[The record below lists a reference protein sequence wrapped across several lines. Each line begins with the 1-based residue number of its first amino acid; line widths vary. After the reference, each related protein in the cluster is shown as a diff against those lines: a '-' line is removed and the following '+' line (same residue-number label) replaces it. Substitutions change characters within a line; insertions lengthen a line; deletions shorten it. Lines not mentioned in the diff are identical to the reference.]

1 MVVMVLGS
9 KEGEEELMREKE
21 KKTEMKEGGVREAS
35 ELVT

>member
-1 MVVMVLGS
+1 MVMVMVLGR
-9 KEGEEELMREKE
+9 KEGGRAYEREE